1 MTFQPVKHPTFPEAA
16 SAGGQMTRAD
26 AMRLM
31 LGEWNTALGVLHEA
45 IGHPDVDRPL
55 VPYGEDLDPVTDLAP
70 IPERDLPAG
79 IPAWMRGTD
88 AWAAR
93 VGPDEETKRATIE
106 VTVPDLQRPWHVDGQ
121 P

>member
-1 MTFQPVKHPTFPEAA
+1 MTFQPIKHPTFPEAA

-31 LGEWNTALGVLHEA
+31 LGEWNTALGVLHQA
-45 IGHPDVDRPL
+45 IEHPDVDRPL

-88 AWAAR
+88 AWASR